1 MRLTD
6 EKGSFKKN
14 RLHYLDLARSAVGAS
29 AAVALALWF
38 VGRQEGPF
46 LLASLGGS
54 TVFLFALRDTE
65 AAQPRALFGGHF
77 GGALIG
83 ILCFQFFGDALW
95 VSAVAVALTMVWM
108 VATRTIHP
116 PAGANPLL
124 MVHNHTG
131 FVALLNPVGIGVLT
145 LFIMAMLWSR
155 LDRGKKYPVKWR

>member
-1 MRLTD
+1 MSMIE
-6 EKGSFKKN
+6 EKKPHRKN
-14 RLHYLDLARSAVGAS
+14 RINYLDLGRSAMGAT
-29 AAVALALWF
+29 AAIALALWL
-38 VGRQEGPF
+38 VGGRNGPF

-83 ILCFQFFGDALW
+83 IIGFQFFGDALW
-95 VSAVAVALTMVWM
+95 VSVAAVVLTMVFM

-124 MVHNHTG
+124 MVHNQAG
-131 FVALLNPVGIGVLT
+131 FYALLNPVGIGVLT
-145 LFIMAMLWSR
+145 LFIVAVLWSR
-155 LDRGKKYPVKWR
+155 LGRGKAYPIKWR

>member
-1 MRLTD
+1 MRFTD
-6 EKGSFKKN
+6 EKGTSKKN
-14 RLHYLDLARSAVGAS
+14 RVHFLDLGWSAVGAS
-29 AAVALALWF
+29 VAIALALWF
-38 VGRQEGPF
+38 VGRHEGPF

-83 ILCFQFFGDALW
+83 ILCFQMFGDALW
-95 VSAVAVALTMVWM
+95 VSAAAVALTMVLM

-124 MVHNHTG
+124 MVHNHASFYT
-131 FVALLNPVGIGVLT
+131 LLNPVGIGVLT
-145 LFIMAMLWSR
+145 LFIAAMLWSR
-155 LDRGKKYPVKWR
+155 LGRGKVYPVKWL

>member
-1 MRLTD
+1 MSMID
-6 EKGSFKKN
+6 EKKTHRKN
-14 RLHYLDLARSAVGAS
+14 RINYLDLGKSAVGAS
-29 AAVALALWF
+29 LAIALALWF
-38 VGRQEGPF
+38 VGRYEGPF

-83 ILCFQFFGDALW
+83 IICFQFFGDALW
-95 VSAVAVALTMVWM
+95 VSVAAVVLTMVFM

-124 MVHNHTG
+124 IVHSHAG
-131 FVALLNPVGIGVLT
+131 FYALLNPVGIGVLT
-145 LFIMAMLWSR
+145 LFIVAVLWSR
-155 LDRGKKYPVKWR
+155 LGRGKAYPIKWR

>member
-1 MRLTD
+1 MSIIEG
-6 EKGSFKKN
+6 EKPHRKN
-14 RLHYLDLARSAVGAS
+14 RINYLDLGKSAVGAS
-29 AAVALALWF
+29 LAIALALWF
-38 VGRQEGPF
+38 LGRYEGPF

-83 ILCFQFFGDALW
+83 IICFHFFGDALW
-95 VSAVAVALTMVWM
+95 VSVAAVVLTMVFM

-124 MVHNHTG
+124 IVHSHAG
-131 FVALLNPVGIGVLT
+131 FYALLNPVGIGVLT
-145 LFIMAMLWSR
+145 LFIVAVL
-155 LDRGKKYPVKWR
+155 

>member
-6 EKGSFKKN
+6 ARGTFKAN
-14 RLHYLDLARSAVGAS
+14 RRHYLDLGREAVGAS
-29 AAVALALWF
+29 FAIALALWF
-38 VGRQEGPF
+38 VGMQESPF

-54 TVFLFALRDTE
+54 TVFLFALRDSE

-83 ILCFQFFGDALW
+83 ILCFQVLGDALW
-95 VSAVAVALTMVWM
+95 VSATAVALTMVWM

-124 MVHNHTG
+124 MVHSHAG
-131 FVALLNPVGIGVLT
+131 FYALLNPVGLGVLT
-145 LFIMAMLWSR
+145 LFIVAMLWSR
-155 LDRGKKYPVKWR
+155 LGRGKKYPVKFR

>member
-1 MRLTD
+1 MSMIEENKTHR
-6 EKGSFKKN
+6 KN
-14 RLHYLDLARSAVGAS
+14 RINYIDLGRSAVGAS
-29 AAVALALWF
+29 IAIALALWF

-83 ILCFQFFGDALW
+83 ILCFQIFGDAFW
-95 VSAVAVALTMVWM
+95 VSAAAVALTMVLM

-124 MVHNHTG
+124 MVHNHAG
-131 FVALLNPVGIGVLT
+131 FYALLNPVGIGVLT
-145 LFIMAMLWSR
+145 LFVVAMLWSR
-155 LDRGKKYPVKWR
+155 LGRGKAYPVKWR

>member
-1 MRLTD
+1 MSFTD
-6 EKGSFKKN
+6 KKGPFKKN
-14 RLHYLDLARSAVGAS
+14 RLPYLDLARSAVGAS
-29 AAVALALWF
+29 IAIALALWF

-95 VSAVAVALTMVWM
+95 VSAAAVALTMVWM

-124 MVHNHTG
+124 MVHNHAG
-131 FVALLNPVGIGVLT
+131 FDALLNPVGIGVLT
-145 LFIMAMLWSR
+145 LLIMAILWSR
-155 LDRGKKYPVKWR
+155 LGRGKAYPVKWR

>member
-1 MRLTD
+1 MSMID
-6 EKGSFKKN
+6 EKKTHRKN
-14 RLHYLDLARSAVGAS
+14 RINYLDLGKSAVGAS
-29 AAVALALWF
+29 LAIALALWF
-38 VGRQEGPF
+38 AGRYEGPF

-83 ILCFQFFGDALW
+83 IICFQFFGDALW
-95 VSAVAVALTMVWM
+95 VSVAAVVLTMVFM

-124 MVHNHTG
+124 IVHSHAG
-131 FVALLNPVGIGVLT
+131 FYALLNPVGIGVLT
-145 LFIMAMLWSR
+145 LFIVAVLWSR
-155 LDRGKKYPVKWR
+155 LGRGKAYPIKWR

>member
-1 MRLTD
+1 MSMID
-6 EKGSFKKN
+6 EKRTHRKN
-14 RLHYLDLARSAVGAS
+14 RINYLDLGKSAVGAS
-29 AAVALALWF
+29 LAIALALWF
-38 VGRQEGPF
+38 VGRYEGPF

-83 ILCFQFFGDALW
+83 IICFQFFGDALW
-95 VSAVAVALTMVWM
+95 VSVAAVVLTMVFM

-124 MVHNHTG
+124 IVESHAG
-131 FVALLNPVGIGVLT
+131 FYALLNPVGIGVLT
-145 LFIMAMLWSR
+145 LFIVAVLWSR
-155 LDRGKKYPVKWR
+155 LDRGKAYPIKWR